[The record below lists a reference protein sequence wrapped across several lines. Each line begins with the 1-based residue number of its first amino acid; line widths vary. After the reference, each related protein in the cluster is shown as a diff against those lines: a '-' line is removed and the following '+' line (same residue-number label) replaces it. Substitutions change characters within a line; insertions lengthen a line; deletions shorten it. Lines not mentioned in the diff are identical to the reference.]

1 MSEAL
6 ASRYATA
13 LVDTVFAPGSP
24 VNPEQA
30 ISELRDF
37 ETMVASSAD
46 LKHILNSPAVSRARK
61 RGVIANLAGAANLSG
76 TVRNFLFV
84 VVDRGRA
91 SIIPMLRKVVE
102 EFVDARRGIARAVVS
117 SAAPLNDG
125 EKSAIAAEL
134 ARITGKQ
141 TICDFQLD
149 ASLLGGVLARIGST
163 VYDGSV
169 RGQLA
174 ALKSRL
180 TA

>member
-6 ASRYATA
+6 AARYATA
-13 LVDTVFAPGSP
+13 LVDIVFSPQAPIS
-24 VNPEQA
+24 PEQA
-30 ISELRDF
+30 IHELRDF
-37 ETMVASSAD
+37 ESMVASSSD
-46 LKHILNSPAVSRARK
+46 LKHILNSPAVSRSRK
-61 RGVIANLAGAANLSG
+61 RGVIANLAGQSNLSA
-76 TVRNFLFV
+76 TVRNFLYV

-91 SIIPMLRKVVE
+91 ALIPTLREVVE
-102 EFVDARRGIARAVVS
+102 EYVDARRGLARATVL
-117 SAAPLNDG
+117 SAAALNDG
-125 EKSAIAAEL
+125 ERSAIAAEL

-141 TICDFQLD
+141 TQCDFQLD
-149 ASLLGGVLARIGST
+149 ASLLGGVIARIGST